1 MRKYLLL
8 AIIPLMIWACKSE
21 DDNGSVPT
29 VTGAVLNII
38 NYDIIEGTDDKFL
51 NVRVGFKE
59 AVSNTTVLTY
69 ELVDGTA
76 VADEDYEAIA
86 PTQLVFNEGESN
98 KDIRITIIGDLL
110 FEETET
116 FQVRLFSTAGSFDE
130 NSTTITILDDDTS
143 IEDLVIPGGETSPT
157 SYPGME
163 LIWSDEFQGE
173 SLNEDDWTF
182 EIGNG
187 CPNLCGWGNNELE
200 FYQRDNITFR
210 DNDYLII
217 EARPEQV
224 GSNQYTS
231 SRIITRDKVEFKYGR
246 VDIRA
251 VLPEGRGIWP
261 ALWMLGANINEIG
274 WPACGEID
282 IMELIGSD
290 PSTVHGT
297 FHYGNSFAE
306 HTFEGSANKLTNGEK
321 FRDQF
326 HIFSLIWE
334 EDHVQVL
341 RDNQLVHE
349 IRPENTEPQNY
360 PFNEDFFFIFN
371 VAVGGNWPG
380 APTSTTPFPQHMIV
394 DYIRVFQ

>member
-8 AIIPLMIWACKSE
+8 ALIPLALWACKS
-21 DDNGSVPT
+21 DDDE
-29 VTGAVLNII
+29 VTTPSTIGLELNII
-38 NYDIIEGTDDKFL
+38 NYDITEGTEDKTL
-51 NVRVGFKE
+51 KVRVGFKD
-59 AVSNTTVLTY
+59 AVSSTTVLTY

-76 VADEDYEAIA
+76 LADEDYESIPA
-86 PTQLVFNEGESN
+86 TQLVFNEGESN
-98 KDIRITIIGDLL
+98 KDIDVVILGDLL
-110 FEETET
+110 NEETES
-116 FQVRLFSTAGSFDE
+116 FQVRLFSTAGSFAEDR
-130 NSTTITILDDDTS
+130 STITILDDDNST
-143 IEDLVIPGGETSPT
+143 EDLIIPGGATSPT
-157 SYPGME
+157 SYAGME
-163 LIWSDEFQGE
+163 LIWSDEFQTN

-200 FYQRDNITFR
+200 FYQRDNISFR
-210 DNDYLII
+210 DDDFLII

-224 GSNQYTS
+224 GSNQFTS
-231 SRIITRDKVEFKYGR
+231 SRIITQDKVEFRYGR

-251 VLPEGRGIWP
+251 ALPEGRGLWP
-261 ALWMLGANINEIG
+261 ALWMLGANIDQVG
-274 WPACGEID
+274 WPACGEMD

-290 PSTVHGT
+290 PGTTHGT
-297 FHYGNSFAE
+297 FHYGDSFPE
-306 HTFEGSANKLTNGEK
+306 WQSQGSPSPLPNNEIYKDE
-321 FRDQF
+321 F

-349 IRPENTEPQNY
+349 IRPEGTEPQNY

-380 APTSTTPFPQHMIV
+380 PPTSTTVFPQHMIV